1 MFSHLNTKEKM
12 NTCLGIMKLWLNFQ
26 ESLAAVIEPNA
37 SSQESWCAHIRGES
51 VWDARDKERPQAQK
65 GQRGCS
71 ESGTR
76 LLCWWNW
83 VSCQRDYSKKQS
95 EMNVSLNETRPPWHF
110 VHSELTDVDE
120 LWSGQAIPKKK
131 SILKKSSQNW
141 KMVVKW
147 KLIFKRKPRSEMYLS
162 AVFFLIPFPLLSS
175 FSVSDTAT
183 QTQLWTWLKGKI
195 TLHI

>member
-51 VWDARDKERPQAQK
+51 VWDARDRERPQAQK

-110 VHSELTDVDE
+110 MHSELTHVDE
-120 LWSGQAIPKKK
+120 LWSGQAIGNPQKEEHSEEKAPK
-131 SILKKSSQNW
+131 LKNGCE
-141 KMVVKW
+141 M
-147 KLIFKRKPRSEMYLS
+147 IFKRKPRSEMYLS
-162 AVFFLIPFPLLSS
+162 AVFSLISFPFLSS